1 MLLVT
6 DGTSRMVHGGM
17 TIIKYLL
24 FLFNFVFWLS
34 GIGLI
39 VVGAVIQIK
48 YSSYVNFLG
57 DDSFL
62 SAPIMFM
69 VVGCIIA
76 ILGFFGCCGAIRENY
91 CMTMTFAVLLGVI
104 FILELAAGIASYVL
118 RNDVEELLGERVKH
132 GMENYNQTGSEGVT
146 MAWDALQREFKCC
159 GTNNYTD
166 WYHVKVGRVPKSCC
180 HIPAEECSPN
190 SKENDDT
197 NHMAEYIH
205 TEGCID
211 GLKDWVVNN
220 VAVVGGVA
228 CGVAVVQ
235 LKFLR
240 HPTLEGGEYL
250 AA

>member
-1 MLLVT
+1 
-6 DGTSRMVHGGM
+6 MVHGGM

-118 RNDVEELLGERVKH
+118 RNDVEDLLGERVKY

-146 MAWDALQREFKCC
+146 MAWDALQQEFKCC

-166 WYHVKVGRVPKSCC
+166 WFNARVGRVPKACC
-180 HIPAEECSPN
+180 RMPGEDCSRDFKEMSPEE
-190 SKENDDT
+190 T
-197 NHMAEYIH
+197 AEYIY

-235 LKFLR
+235 MVGLLLSCYF
-240 HPTLEGGEYL
+240 GSL
-250 AA
+250 ARVYDSV